1 MARNN
6 TATTVKELINELE
19 ALNDI
24 LNFIDICEEDARQ
37 KVNDYTTRYAENGDE
52 YWKQEI
58 FAHLTKADAFL
69 KYKQMLIDWA
79 IK

>member
-1 MARNN
+1 MVRSN
-6 TATTVKELINELE
+6 TATTVTELINELE

-24 LNFIDICEEDARQ
+24 LNYIDICEKDARQ
-37 KVNDYTTRYAENGDE
+37 NVKDYTARYAENGDA
-52 YWKQEI
+52 YWNQE
-58 FAHLTKADAFL
+58 ACAQRTKADAFI